1 MSIEQALEELK
12 KYARDFA
19 NVGDAKQA
27 IQNNKE
33 DFLHK
38 WTKVMQFYKY
48 IIENVKSMSDE
59 WFMAVDILSDVSVDN
74 PSLEEWVQQI
84 IEPKNEK
91 IQTQSKNNAS
101 TNTETIS
108 GPIESLIS
116 EVNNMQ
122 SWDPD
127 YIGNIEWQLQEYQ
140 KMLISNQ
147 SSFDSNV
154 YQSLMNDINAALN
167 KINRFNSML
176 NSETMEGIKKM

>member
-91 IQTQSKNNAS
+91 TQTQSKKTMQA
-101 TNTETIS
+101 
-108 GPIESLIS
+108 LILKQYQ
-116 EVNNMQ
+116 V
-122 SWDPD
+122 
-127 YIGNIEWQLQEYQ
+127 QLN
-140 KMLISNQ
+140 L
-147 SSFDSNV
+147 
-154 YQSLMNDINAALN
+154 
-167 KINRFNSML
+167 
-176 NSETMEGIKKM
+176 